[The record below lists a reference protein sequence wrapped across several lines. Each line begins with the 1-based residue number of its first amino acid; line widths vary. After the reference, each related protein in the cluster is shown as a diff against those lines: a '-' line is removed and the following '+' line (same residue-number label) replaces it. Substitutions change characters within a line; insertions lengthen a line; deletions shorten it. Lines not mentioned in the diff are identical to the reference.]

1 MSVQTSYPDSMTN
14 AFAGM
19 RADNG
24 PGDVVSRLNASGG
37 DLPFGIA
44 VAQDA
49 EGAFDSLDSGDTVLG
64 VLQHTHAWQIASL
77 SSDSG
82 VASGA
87 MANVLKKGRIYVQVE
102 DAVTAGAL
110 AYARHTSDGGD
121 NTQKGKF
128 RSDVDG
134 VAQVTTVTPTSAN
147 DTKFSLD
154 VFVDGVPYHFEY
166 TSDSASSATEICDGF
181 RALMAADAAFT
192 ALVVASGTATLI
204 LTGQAEGM
212 PFYVSSGGSPGAYA
226 SITTGTPASARAQ
239 AVPGCRYETSGS
251 AGDFVVLEVN
261 LPA

>member
-166 TSDSASSATEICDGF
+166 TSDSASSA
-181 RALMAADAAFT
+181 
-192 ALVVASGTATLI
+192 SGTATLI